1 MPTPRHT
8 QKTTLI
14 FMCCLSFN
22 RMVEPSPSALLVSGG
37 DVSMAGVGVKIEH
50 KESCRGG
57 GGGGLMPGMD
67 TIKTSPSRDWPG
79 SHPLEVRQLTPPLS
93 CSPSVR
99 CHVARKVAQTGKNSS
114 CCLRARLCPSRMDRQ
129 VKSCPTGRAP
139 RDRRSSP

>member
-1 MPTPRHT
+1 MPKPHHA
-8 QKTTLI
+8 QKTLI
-14 FMCCLSFN
+14 FIWCLSFN
-22 RMVEPSPSALLVSGG
+22 RMVEPSPSALLLVSGG

-50 KESCRGG
+50 EEPCRGG
-57 GGGGLMPGMD
+57 GLMTSMD

-99 CHVARKVAQTGKNSS
+99 CRVVREVVRTGKNSY
-114 CCLRARLCPSRMDRQ
+114 CCLRACLCLSRMDRQ

>member
-1 MPTPRHT
+1 MPKPHHT
-8 QKTTLI
+8 QKTLI

-22 RMVEPSPSALLVSGG
+22 RMVEPSPSALLLISGG

-50 KESCRGG
+50 EEPCRGG
-57 GGGGLMPGMD
+57 GLMTSMD

-99 CHVARKVAQTGKNSS
+99 CHVVRKVAQAGKNSH
-114 CCLRARLCPSRMDRQ
+114 CCLRACLCLSRMDPQ

-139 RDRRSSP
+139 WDRRSSP

>member
-1 MPTPRHT
+1 MPKPHHT
-8 QKTTLI
+8 QKTLI

-22 RMVEPSPSALLVSGG
+22 RMVEPSPSALLLISGG
-37 DVSMAGVGVKIEH
+37 DVSMAGVGVKLEH
-50 KESCRGG
+50 EEPCRGG
-57 GGGGLMPGMD
+57 ALTTSMD

-99 CHVARKVAQTGKNSS
+99 CHVVREVAPTGKNSH
-114 CCLRARLCPSRMDRQ
+114 CCLCLSRMDLQ